1 MSSTV
6 NNEAC
11 ASFSSPRISSL
22 CQVGLGQGL
31 GEDDLC
37 VAIPQFP
44 DCMGRQ
50 SAAVVCKCL
59 SAWGSPAK
67 KGGTWLKNSEELSL
81 SSETFWIRTD
91 FSVSFCSSVH
101 SRVMISFSSHHK
113 LPFTTETNFWLFT
126 CTNLSGQICIN
137 PKSSPWRDRNVTCP
151 SFIFGTYCLISNLS
165 ANKEI
170 KITLF
175 TVLSS

>member
-11 ASFSSPRISSL
+11 ASVSSPRISSF

-31 GEDDLC
+31 GEDDLG

-59 SAWGSPAK
+59 SARGCPCLTEPTIGSGS
-67 KGGTWLKNSEELSL
+67 KGSASNTNASGDLLLTDIWICSVVNLHAGSVWYYRDFPHWHLSPHPL
-81 SSETFWIRTD
+81 QVVFRWNCTMYLGWRWH
-91 FSVSFCSSVH
+91 FCIGVH
-101 SRVMISFSSHHK
+101 KYLHCCRRLQCWCSH
-113 LPFTTETNFWLFT
+113 W
-126 CTNLSGQICIN
+126 CC
-137 PKSSPWRDRNVTCP
+137 RDRRP
-151 SFIFGTYCLISNLS
+151 W
-165 ANKEI
+165 
-170 KITLF
+170 
-175 TVLSS
+175 